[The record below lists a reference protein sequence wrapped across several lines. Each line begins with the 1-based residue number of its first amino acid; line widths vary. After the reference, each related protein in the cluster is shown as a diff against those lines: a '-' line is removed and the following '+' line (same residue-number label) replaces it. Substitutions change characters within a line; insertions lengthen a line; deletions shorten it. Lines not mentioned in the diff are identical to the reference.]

1 MTAASPHAPDPTSRD
16 PRARAS
22 RPADPLDRVLELVLD
37 ARTRPPATHLP
48 KRLNGL
54 FRELGKADPANDP
67 DDIEDLIWALWISHP
82 EGVAATAMA
91 NACEAMA
98 AGAFDLAKPIL
109 DELVARYPDWPE
121 AWNKR
126 AILAFIGRQDEAC
139 LADIERTLQLEP
151 RHFGAISGFAQICV
165 RQRRPVEAKAALTI
179 ALEIDPHLRGL
190 RELIETLD
198 TPRHSMH

>member
-1 MTAASPHAPDPTSRD
+1 MLAASPRAPEPDRQSR
-16 PRARAS
+16 
-22 RPADPLDRVLELVLD
+22 LDRVLGLVLG
-37 ARTRPPATHLP
+37 AKTRAPASHLP

-54 FRELGKADPANDP
+54 FRELGKAEPANDP

-82 EGVAATAMA
+82 EGRAATAMA

-98 AGAFDLAKPIL
+98 MGAFDLAKPIL

-126 AILAFIGRQDEAC
+126 AILAFIAKQDEAC
-139 LADIERTLQLEP
+139 LDDIERTLRLEP

-190 RELIETLD
+190 REIIDRLD
-198 TPRHSMH
+198 SPRAAMH

>member
-1 MTAASPHAPDPTSRD
+1 MMAASAHAPEKAQSDRV
-16 PRARAS
+16 
-22 RPADPLDRVLELVLD
+22 DRVLGLVLA
-37 ARTRPPATHLP
+37 ARSRAPAHHLP

-54 FRELGKADPANDP
+54 FRELGKAVPANDP

-82 EGVAATAMA
+82 EGRAATAMA

-126 AILAFIGRQDEAC
+126 AILAFIARQDEAC

-165 RQRRPVEAKAALTI
+165 RQKRPVEAKAALAI
-179 ALEIDPHLRGL
+179 ALEIDPHLKGL
-190 RELIETLD
+190 RELMDAIET
-198 TPRHSMH
+198 PRRAMH

>member
-1 MTAASPHAPDPTSRD
+1 MMAASPHAAGLSRQD
-16 PRARAS
+16 RI
-22 RPADPLDRVLELVLD
+22 DRVLELVLNT
-37 ARTRPPATHLP
+37 RTRAPANHLP

-54 FRELGKADPANDP
+54 FRELSKPEPANDP

-82 EGVAATAMA
+82 EGGAATAMA

-126 AILAFIGRQDEAC
+126 AILSFIARHDEAC
-139 LADIERTLQLEP
+139 LADIEQTLQLEP

-165 RQRRPVEAKAALTI
+165 RQRRHIEAKAALTI
-179 ALEIDPHLRGL
+179 ALEIDPHLLGL
-190 RELIETLD
+190 RELMKTLD
-198 TPRHSMH
+198 TPKRSMH

>member
-1 MTAASPHAPDPTSRD
+1 MTAASTQLPSPTRED
-16 PRARAS
+16 RV
-22 RPADPLDRVLELVLD
+22 DRVLELVLV
-37 ARTRPPATHLP
+37 AKQRQPADHLP

-54 FRELGKADPANDP
+54 FRELGKVAPANDP

-82 EGVAATAMA
+82 ESRAATAMA

-126 AILAFIGRQDEAC
+126 AILAFIAKQDEAC

-179 ALEIDPHLRGL
+179 ALEIDPHLKGL
-190 RELIETLD
+190 RELLETLD
-198 TPRHSMH
+198 TPRQSMH

>member
-1 MTAASPHAPDPTSRD
+1 MMAASPHAPDQDKQDR
-16 PRARAS
+16 
-22 RPADPLDRVLELVLD
+22 LDRVLELVLD
-37 ARTRPPATHLP
+37 ARSRLPANHLP

-54 FRELGKADPANDP
+54 FRELGKPEPANDP

-82 EGVAATAMA
+82 EGRAATAMA

-109 DELVARYPDWPE
+109 DELVERYPDWPE

-126 AILAFIGRQDEAC
+126 AILAFIARQDEAC
-139 LADIERTLQLEP
+139 LADIERTLRLEP
-151 RHFGAISGFAQICV
+151 RHFGAISGFAQLCV
-165 RQRRPVEAKAALTI
+165 RQRRHVEAKAALTI

-190 RELIETLD
+190 RELIDKLE
-198 TPRHSMH
+198 TPRETMH

>member
-1 MTAASPHAPDPTSRD
+1 MMAASLQGKELSEPTGI
-16 PRARAS
+16 
-22 RPADPLDRVLELVLD
+22 DRVLGLVLE
-37 ARTRPPATHLP
+37 AKSRPPAGHLP

-54 FRELGKADPANDP
+54 FRELGKPEPANDP

-126 AILAFIGRQDEAC
+126 AILAFIARQDEAC
-139 LADIERTLQLEP
+139 LADIERTLRLEP

-190 RELIETLD
+190 RELIDSLD
-198 TPRHSMH
+198 TPRRSMH

>member
-1 MTAASPHAPDPTSRD
+1 MMAASPRAPDQDRQD
-16 PRARAS
+16 R
-22 RPADPLDRVLELVLD
+22 LDRVLELVLD
-37 ARTRPPATHLP
+37 ARSRMPANHLP

-54 FRELGKADPANDP
+54 FRELGKPEPANDP

-82 EGVAATAMA
+82 EGRAATAMA

-109 DELVARYPDWPE
+109 DELVERYPDWPE

-126 AILAFIGRQDEAC
+126 AILAFIARQDEAC
-139 LADIERTLQLEP
+139 LADIERTLRLEP
-151 RHFGAISGFAQICV
+151 RHFGAISGFAQLCV
-165 RQRRPVEAKAALTI
+165 RQHRHVEAKAALTI

-190 RELIETLD
+190 RELIDKLE
-198 TPRHSMH
+198 TPRETMH